1 MVEFAVFGVIALMLF
16 TIGLLILAVLFS
28 KKIVW
33 ISKFVKNKKEE
44 NKSNK
49 EE

>member
-1 MVEFAVFGVIALMLF
+1 MVKIAVFGVIALIVF
-16 TIGLLILAVLFS
+16 AIILLIFAVLFS
-28 KKIVW
+28 KKVVW

-44 NKSNK
+44 NKSDK